1 MRKEIDDVREWGEPL
16 ATLYAS
22 EGAIYR
28 HYGYGPAS
36 ISGNIALPCANA
48 SFYATPPSAGRVR
61 MVTVEEALE
70 LFPPIYDRVAAE
82 TAGMLS
88 RTREWWETRKLAT
101 GPWMKGELFMVVLEI
116 DGEPEGYAM
125 YSIES
130 EMEHMVSHSVLQVRE
145 AIGAT
150 PAATRDIWR
159 FILDVDWIETVK
171 AGFLPPDHP
180 LFLLLT
186 EPRRMAYRAIE
197 ALWCRLVDVGGALSA
212 RTYRDGEPVVL
223 DVGDEFCPWN
233 EGRWEVS
240 VDGAEQTKATPDL
253 RLGVDM
259 LGSVYLGG
267 FSFADL
273 ARAGR
278 VEELRDWRARASGR
292 PLRHRQAPVVPRD
305 LLTPFDPA
313 TTGPDTRR
321 MRLWLPALLVL
332 AVLVTVTACGG
343 AGKIKRDDVVSCM
356 NDSGK
361 FVGVKDGDH
370 GQIRYAGT
378 AGGVE
383 GTYKAAQPVH
393 VNVLLGKDSGEASN
407 LSSNMQE
414 SGAWVDVTRVRNAVY
429 AVPVADQSAPSRSE
443 AGDATK
449 SCLE

>member
-1 MRKEIDDVREWGEPL
+1 
-16 ATLYAS
+16 
-22 EGAIYR
+22 
-28 HYGYGPAS
+28 
-36 ISGNIALPCANA
+36 
-48 SFYATPPSAGRVR
+48 
-61 MVTVEEALE
+61 
-70 LFPPIYDRVAAE
+70 
-82 TAGMLS
+82 
-88 RTREWWETRKLAT
+88 
-101 GPWMKGELFMVVLEI
+101 MKGDLFMVVLEI

-240 VDGAEQTKATPDL
+240 VDGGEQTKAAPDL

-278 VEELRDWRARASGR
+278 VEELRDGGLARADA
-292 PLRHRQAPVVPRD
+292 LFATDRHPWCPEV
-305 LLTPFDPA
+305 F
-313 TTGPDTRR
+313 
-321 MRLWLPALLVL
+321 
-332 AVLVTVTACGG
+332 
-343 AGKIKRDDVVSCM
+343 
-356 NDSGK
+356 
-361 FVGVKDGDH
+361 
-370 GQIRYAGT
+370 
-378 AGGVE
+378 
-383 GTYKAAQPVH
+383 
-393 VNVLLGKDSGEASN
+393 
-407 LSSNMQE
+407 
-414 SGAWVDVTRVRNAVY
+414 
-429 AVPVADQSAPSRSE
+429 
-443 AGDATK
+443 
-449 SCLE
+449 